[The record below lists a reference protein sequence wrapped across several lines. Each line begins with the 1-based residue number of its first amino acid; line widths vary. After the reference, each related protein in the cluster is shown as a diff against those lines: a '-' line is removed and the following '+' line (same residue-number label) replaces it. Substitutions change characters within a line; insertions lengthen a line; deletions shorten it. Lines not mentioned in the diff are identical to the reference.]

1 MIIQNLVKILKRGV
15 NPGAMGERKNF
26 LEGKSMILKERQE
39 AALKMRE
46 RRKES

>member
-1 MIIQNLVKILKRGV
+1 
-15 NPGAMGERKNF
+15 MGERKKS
-26 LEGKSMILKERQE
+26 LEGKESMILKERQE